1 MEKRNLKKN
10 LQKNDPDDWMYRPI
24 LKQNTRTD
32 YDGNQIESDWIE

>member
-10 LQKNDPDDWMYRPI
+10 LKKNDPDDWMYRPI
-24 LKQNTRTD
+24 LKQNTRAD